1 MIGGSRRTPPG
12 HALSSGVLSVT
23 PRRRHRVVRPLVAGL
38 LATGLLTV
46 PVVDAL
52 ATAPAVVDPAAPT
65 AEEVEAQRAEAERLA
80 AGAAA
85 QEQAVADARAR
96 LVELSGQAGAAME
109 RHQVA
114 LREAEAAAAE
124 RALQEERLAVA
135 EAVLAGN
142 RANLG
147 RWVSQAYRD
156 GGAMTDYEGWMTVLE
171 SESTDDLGQRLQMLQ
186 VVGRARGTAV
196 EIARQAEAVQ
206 ADATRRS
213 RAAAQAAADAAARAE
228 AARLEAERLVDEQ
241 RAQLSVLDEL
251 LGRLRADA
259 GTAQARAEQLAIARA
274 ASEQRRMAA
283 LAQGARGAN
292 AVTGPVGACAGGPV
306 HQYANGT
313 IPLDVLC
320 PLEGAP
326 GHYLRAD
333 AAHSFSQLAAAY
345 AAEFRD
351 GLCITDSYR
360 TVASQVTLFATKPDL
375 AAVPGTSNHGWG
387 TAVDLCGGVER
398 FGTPQH
404 EWMRANAPLYGWFH
418 PSWAQPGGS
427 RPEPWHWEYGG

>member
-1 MIGGSRRTPPG
+1 MIDGSRPAPCA
-12 HALSSGVLSVT
+12 HAVSSGVLSVT

-38 LATGLLTV
+38 LATGLLAV

-52 ATAPAVVDPAAPT
+52 ATAPAVVDPAPT
-65 AEEVEAQRAEAERLA
+65 AEELEAQRAEAERLA
-80 AGAAA
+80 AGAAV
-85 QEQAVADARAR
+85 QERAVADARAR
-96 LVELSGQAGAAME
+96 LVDLSAQAGAAME

-114 LREAEAAAAE
+114 LREAEAAEAE
-124 RALQEERLAVA
+124 RARQEERLAVA

-156 GGAMTDYEGWMTVLE
+156 GGAMADYEGWMTVLE
-171 SESTDDLGQRLQMLQ
+171 SENTDDLGQRLQMLQ

-213 RAAAQAAADAAARAE
+213 RAAAQAAADAAAQAE

-241 RAQLSVLDEL
+241 RAQLAVLDQL

-259 GTAQARAEQLAIARA
+259 GTAKARAEQLAIARA

-283 LAQGARGAN
+283 LAQGAPGAN
-292 AVTGPVGACAGGPV
+292 AVTGPVGDCAGGPV
-306 HQYANGT
+306 HEYANGS
-313 IPLDVLC
+313 IPLDALC
-320 PLEGAP
+320 LLEGAP

-333 AAHSFSQLAAAY
+333 AAHAFSQLAGAF

-351 GLCITDSYR
+351 GLCIADSYR

-398 FGTPQH
+398 FGTPPH

-418 PSWAQPGGS
+418 PSWAQPDGS